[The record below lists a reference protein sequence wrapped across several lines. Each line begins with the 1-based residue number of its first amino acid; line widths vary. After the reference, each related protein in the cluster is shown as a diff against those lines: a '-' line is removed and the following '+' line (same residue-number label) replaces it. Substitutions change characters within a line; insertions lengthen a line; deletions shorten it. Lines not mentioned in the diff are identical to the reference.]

1 MSHPNRKTVRAALKT
16 IIADALSGA
25 NLVDA
30 TAVYGYLPA
39 DFGGMSPVVTIN
51 SAGSLRQKRT
61 RGGDESSL
69 FFTIHIFALYAD
81 ANNENWQEADA
92 EGAIDDI
99 EQKISDTL
107 RANERHEQWSELSV
121 IEQTITDSVEV
132 GGVEYRREVIQI
144 KTRIFSAN

>member
-1 MSHPNRKTVRAALKT
+1 LKT
-16 IIADALSGA
+16 IINDALVSA

-30 TAVYGYLPA
+30 NAVYGYLPS
-39 DFGGMSPVVTIN
+39 DFEGKSPVVTVN
-51 SAGSLRQKRT
+51 SAGSLHQKRT

-81 ANNENWQEADA
+81 VNNHNWQEADA
-92 EGAIDDI
+92 ESAIDDI
-99 EQKISDTL
+99 EQKISDAL
-107 RANERHEQWSELSV
+107 RANERHEQWAELSV

-144 KTRIFSAN
+144 KARVFSAN